1 MDDLSVVQE
10 QLKDH
15 EDRLRS
21 LEKTQIEM
29 KYNFLSIEKGQS
41 DLKLMVSEVN
51 NNQNKLINKFVDS
64 DLDIKKSNNKNIWN
78 LIFKV
83 WVVIAPI
90 ITGIAVYLGS
100 GG

>member
-29 KYNFLSIEKGQS
+29 KYNLLSIEKGQS

-51 NNQNKLINKFVDS
+51 NNQNKLINKFIDS
-64 DLDIKKSNNKNIWN
+64 DLDIKKSNNKNIWS
-78 LIFKV
+78 LIFKI

-90 ITGIAVYLGS
+90 ITGIAVYLGN

>member
-90 ITGIAVYLGS
+90 IY
-100 GG
+100 